1 LHAAFSTATSLIHFS
16 EFFHFFRNRF
26 IIFLWEITFSFE
38 GAFISALT
46 LGFNTTLEHK
56 EPFYRHLPQY
66 QTWQA
71 PISFWTLA
79 NWYFWVYHAVITI
92 LGTSTA
98 SKKFFFYQLPVLLP
112 LLSASSFAVSCF

>member
-1 LHAAFSTATSLIHFS
+1 
-16 EFFHFFRNRF
+16 
-26 IIFLWEITFSFE
+26 
-38 GAFISALT
+38 LT

-92 LGTSTA
+92 SLGTSTA
-98 SKKFFFYQLPVLLP
+98 SKNLFFISCRFYSF
-112 LLSASSFAVSCF
+112 LSASSFRSLMFLKSVVLGFFAAVAL

>member
-16 EFFHFFRNRF
+16 EFFHFFVTVSSYSF
-26 IIFLWEITFSFE
+26 WITFPFE

-71 PISFWTLA
+71 
-79 NWYFWVYHAVITI
+79 NI
-92 LGTSTA
+92 LLDLG
-98 SKKFFFYQLPVLLP
+98 
-112 LLSASSFAVSCF
+112 